1 VLLAVDAGN
10 SQTSFGIFSEGKL
23 RHHWRAGTHSALTPD
38 EYASFLLPLLQR
50 ESISASA
57 LTGVVLC
64 SVVPSIDRA
73 FAEFAKKYLG
83 RETYSIDHRV
93 RLGFSL
99 GVDFP
104 AEVGADRLANSAY
117 AVAHLKLPAV
127 VVDIG
132 TATTFDVITADKVYQ
147 GGMILPGVRLWVE
160 SLFRNTAK
168 LANVDLRFPPNV
180 IGKNT
185 VTCIQSGILYGYTDL
200 LDGLIRRLENEL
212 GSFTLVFTGGYASLF
227 DGRMNAKYTHLP
239 DLTLEGIEL
248 LYRLNN

>member
-1 VLLAVDAGN
+1 MLLAVDAGN
-10 SQTSFGIFSEGKL
+10 SQTSFGIFEGDNL
-23 RHHWRAGTHSALTPD
+23 RHHWRAGTHGALTSD
-38 EYASFLLPLLQR
+38 EYAAFLLPLLQR
-50 ESISASA
+50 ENISAEKLSGIA
-57 LTGVVLC
+57 LC

-73 FAEFAKKYLG
+73 FIGFTKKYLQ
-83 RETYSIDHRV
+83 RDCYQIDHKS

-117 AVAHLKLPAV
+117 AVQKLKLPAV

-132 TATTFDVITADKVYQ
+132 TATTFDVITADNVYQ

-168 LANVDLRFPPNV
+168 LMNVDLQFPPSV
-180 IGKNT
+180 VGKNT

-200 LDGLIRRLENEL
+200 LDGLITRLEREL
-212 GSFTLVFTGGYASLF
+212 GSFTLVFTGGFSSLF
-227 DGRMNAKYTHLP
+227 EGRVKAHYQHLP
-239 DLTLEGIEL
+239 DLTLEGISL
-248 LYRLNN
+248 LYKLNR